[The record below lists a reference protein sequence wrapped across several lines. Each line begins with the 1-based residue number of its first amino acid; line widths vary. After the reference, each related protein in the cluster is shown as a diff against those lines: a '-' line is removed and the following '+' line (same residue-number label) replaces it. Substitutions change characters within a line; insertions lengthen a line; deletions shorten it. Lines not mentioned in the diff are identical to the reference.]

1 MLCIASVLQYTV
13 YSNVAA
19 ERLFFSN
26 VNCLND
32 ALFRPIPLTPSPK
45 GKGEKCRALRA
56 LHPLLT
62 VDSVQHTV
70 FSKGGKAIARP
81 RLLNPKPT

>member
-13 YSNVAA
+13 DSNVAA

-32 ALFRPIPLTPSPK
+32 PLFRPIPLTPFPEGEG
-45 GKGEKCRALRA
+45 GKVQGAARPAPA
-56 LHPLLT
+56 
-62 VDSVQHTV
+62 VDS
-70 FSKGGKAIARP
+70 
-81 RLLNPKPT
+81 